1 MTSKLAAQISLR
13 LTKNLRY
20 VNNSDLVSL
29 TEHLS
34 EVNYK
39 ANSQEFR
46 LEKVECDS
54 NQGSQGGGPLSL
66 LPCHQGEHERE
77 EEEAL

>member
-1 MTSKLAAQISLR
+1 MTSKLAAQIALR

-39 ANSQEFR
+39 ANPQESR

-54 NQGSQGGGPLSL
+54 NQGS
-66 LPCHQGEHERE
+66 
-77 EEEAL
+77 